1 MRQAYSYIL
10 ALVMLFLVASCS
22 SVKKVTEAKVVDGM
36 TEAQYFDAV
45 LGQTAHWPALTAKV
59 ALSLNWDG
67 KSETKVNGTLRI
79 KRDEVIQLSVAPF
92 LGIEVARAE
101 ISPDGVLVIDRMNK
115 RYVQVSFAELQSL
128 VKMEWDF
135 HLLQSLFLNELFL
148 PGKGE
153 LNVRNLSDFRLEQ
166 LPSGIWLEAKKTKPL
181 QYRFQTQAPAGT
193 LVKSCIDVPSTP
205 YGLEWGY
212 AEFKHYEGKEFPMQ
226 MNLLIEGAKH
236 PIKADFKFSRLNLN
250 SDWES
255 RSEVS
260 GKYERVRLDD
270 LIKILLKK

>member
-1 MRQAYSYIL
+1 MRQTCSYIL

-22 SVKKVTEAKVVDGM
+22 SVKKATEAKVVDGM
-36 TEAQYFDAV
+36 TEAQYFDTV
-45 LGQTAHWPALTAKV
+45 LAQTTDWPALTAKV
-59 ALSLNWDG
+59 ALFLNWDG

>member
-22 SVKKVTEAKVVDGM
+22 SVKKVTEVKVVDGM

-92 LGIEVARAE
+92 LGIDVARAE

-153 LNVRNLSDFRLEQ
+153 LNIRNLSDFRLEQ
-166 LPSGIWLEAKKTKPL
+166 LPSGVWLQAKKTKPL
-181 QYRFQTQAPAGT
+181 QYRFQTHAPEGT

-212 AEFKHYEGKEFPMQ
+212 SEFKHYEGKEFPMQ

-236 PIKADFKFSRLNLN
+236 PVKADFKFSRLNLN

>member
-67 KSETKVNGTLRI
+67 KSETKVTGTLRI
-79 KRDEVIQLSVAPF
+79 KRDEVIQLSIAPF
-92 LGIEVARAE
+92 LGIEVARTE

-153 LNVRNLSDFRLEQ
+153 LNIRNLSDFRLEQ
-166 LPSGIWLEAKKTKPL
+166 LPSGVWLQAKKTKPL
-181 QYRFQTQAPAGT
+181 QYRFQTQAPEGT

-212 AEFKHYEGKEFPMQ
+212 SEFKHYEGKEFPMQ

-236 PIKADFKFSRLNLN
+236 PVKADFKFSRLNLN

-260 GKYERVRLDD
+260 GKYEKVRLDD

>member
-22 SVKKVTEAKVVDGM
+22 SVKKVTEVKVVDGM

-79 KRDEVIQLSVAPF
+79 KRDEVIQLSIAPF

-153 LNVRNLSDFRLEQ
+153 LNIRNLSDFRLEQ
-166 LPSGIWLEAKKTKPL
+166 LPSGVWLQAKKTKPL
-181 QYRFQTQAPAGT
+181 QYRFQTQAPEGT

-212 AEFKHYEGKEFPMQ
+212 SEFKHYEGKEFPMQ

-236 PIKADFKFSRLNLN
+236 PVKADFKFSRLNLN